1 MSMTTEQVE
10 KIVANCVA
18 DLAFEGMICTEE
30 DKERMR
36 RVASGQ
42 TTAADEIAAIVA
54 KYKKIS

>member
-1 MSMTTEQVE
+1 MTTEQVE

-42 TTAADEIAAIVA
+42 TTAADEVAAIVA